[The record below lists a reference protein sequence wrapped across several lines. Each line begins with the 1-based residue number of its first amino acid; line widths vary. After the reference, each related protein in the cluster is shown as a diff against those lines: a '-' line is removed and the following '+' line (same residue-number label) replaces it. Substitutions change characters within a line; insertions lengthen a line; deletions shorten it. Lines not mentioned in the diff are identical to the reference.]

1 MQVNRRTLSC
11 GIPKEVLFL
20 SVDIPGPPMKERKE
34 ITLPHLSEPLH
45 VKKVNTSSL
54 SKILRGNVY
63 VISKN
68 QYDALQD
75 GFKEEKRLCVQNRR
89 NER

>member
-1 MQVNRRTLSC
+1 M
-11 GIPKEVLFL
+11 
-20 SVDIPGPPMKERKE
+20 SVDIPGPPIKERKE

-75 GFKEEKRLCVQNRR
+75 GFKEEKIMCTKQKERKMKLRLVKN
-89 NER
+89 

>member
-1 MQVNRRTLSC
+1 MRY
-11 GIPKEVLFL
+11 PKKKFYFCQSIYQDHL
-20 SVDIPGPPMKERKE
+20 IKERKE

-75 GFKEEKRLCVQNRR
+75 GFKEEKIMCTKQK
-89 NER
+89 ERMIEG